1 MRFFID
7 VKLIFILFIISL
19 VAAGILLIDILISL
33 IRKVSYV
40 SNMIW
45 NRDRFVVWLLSIWL
59 FGIFPLWLA
68 LLLWFV
74 FYFLFKHIILEKDI
88 AYVYHLANDQSQNDI
103 ICRSFGEC
111 IEKLFSKTTTDDT
124 LQKSMLKD
132 EFSFIEYTNTLIVV
146 PLYYLFE
153 VVNLDS
159 TLPISFVIGSY
170 LVTIS
175 IFLLLARLTYALL
188 NQPGHVAER
197 GLYSYFIIAIVGF
210 ICFTITTII
219 LKNLGYITLL

>member
-7 VKLIFILFIISL
+7 VRLIFILFIISL

-74 FYFLFKHIILEKDI
+74 FYFLLKHIILEKDI
-88 AYVYHLANDQSQNDI
+88 AYVYHLVNDQSQNDI

-132 EFSFIEYTNTLIVV
+132 EFSFIEYTNTLVVV
-146 PLYYLFE
+146 PAYYLFGIIKLYPE
-153 VVNLDS
+153 YR
-159 TLPISFVIGSY
+159 IGYVIGIY
-170 LVTIS
+170 LIAFS
-175 IFLLLARLTYALL
+175 IFVLISRLIYAIL
-188 NQPGHVAER
+188 NQPGNVAER
-197 GLYSYFIIAIVGF
+197 GLYSYFIIAIIGF

>member
-19 VAAGILLIDILISL
+19 VAVGILLIDILISL
-33 IRKVSYV
+33 IRKASYV

-68 LLLWFV
+68 LLLWFI
-74 FYFLFKHIILEKDI
+74 FYFLLKHIILKKDLSFI
-88 AYVYHLANDQSQNDI
+88 YYLGNLQPKDNI
-103 ICRSFGEC
+103 ICRSFREC
-111 IEKLFSKTTTDDT
+111 IETLFSKPSTDFNIT
-124 LQKSMLKD
+124 KNNC

-170 LVTIS
+170 LITIS

-188 NQPGHVAER
+188 NQPGNVFER
-197 GLYSYFIIAIVGF
+197 GLYSYFIIAIIGF